1 LDASSGSA
9 KQRQKEKGKRKK
21 KSRRR
26 VNSDVVRLPCR
37 NGGLSEIK
45 GDSMH
50 ILEHL
55 FLVGEFPERAHLLSG
70 LTLEQVRLCP
80 EGASHSIYDE
90 LWHAAGYQRYVLE
103 RGDAVGDLYPTAA
116 PEHEHQWHDLV
127 HAFLDDAR
135 TAAAMGQTPER
146 LAVEVE
152 PGVTMADELNSVAVH
167 NAYHLGKIVAL
178 RQRIGAWPPTAT
190 SDGS

>member
-1 LDASSGSA
+1 
-9 KQRQKEKGKRKK
+9 
-21 KSRRR
+21 
-26 VNSDVVRLPCR
+26 
-37 NGGLSEIK
+37 
-45 GDSMH
+45 MH

-70 LTLEQVRLCP
+70 LTLEQVTLCP

-103 RGDAVGDLYPTAA
+103 REDAVGDLYPTAA

-127 HAFLDDAR
+127 HAFLDGAR
-135 TAAAMGQTPER
+135 AAAAMGQTPER
-146 LAVEVE
+146 LALEVE

-190 SDGS
+190 SAGS

>member
-1 LDASSGSA
+1 M
-9 KQRQKEKGKRKK
+9 Q
-21 KSRRR
+21 
-26 VNSDVVRLPCR
+26 
-37 NGGLSEIK
+37 
-45 GDSMH
+45 

-70 LTLEQVRLCP
+70 LTLEKVRLCP

-103 RGDAVGDLYPTAA
+103 RLDAAGDRYPSVA
-116 PEHEHQWHDLV
+116 PEHEQQWQDLV
-127 HAFLDDAR
+127 QAFLDGAR
-135 TAAAMGQTPER
+135 AAAAMGQTPER
-146 LAVEVE
+146 LALEVE

-178 RQRIGAWPPTAT
+178 RQRIGAWPPTAAA
-190 SDGS
+190 DKL

>member
-1 LDASSGSA
+1 
-9 KQRQKEKGKRKK
+9 
-21 KSRRR
+21 
-26 VNSDVVRLPCR
+26 
-37 NGGLSEIK
+37 
-45 GDSMH
+45 MH
-50 ILEHL
+50 NLEHL

-127 HAFLDDAR
+127 QAA
-135 TAAAMGQTPER
+135 TAGNS
-146 LAVEVE
+146 AVC
-152 PGVTMADELNSVAVH
+152 LL
-167 NAYHLGKIVAL
+167 Y
-178 RQRIGAWPPTAT
+178 T
-190 SDGS
+190 SPSPRDPKTSRMPSSA